1 MCRILFMSA
10 MDRLFVR
17 CNRGAL
23 IAVIHGVECR
33 LLRGKVW
40 RCAFALALALANL
53 TGASAFGQST
63 KNGEAKALHLGLVS
77 EINKQAIEEH
87 FRDFVRYVSRRSAA
101 GAEAGARVV
110 VAPTPFELTRLLEQ
124 RRVDFYLESVY
135 PTYTINYVHGAGK
148 TLLRR
153 WKGGQAEYQSLIFTK
168 RDGGIKQLAD
178 LRGKTIIFEDPGSS
192 SGYLMPKLFLS
203 RNGYKLAEK
212 KGYDANAATADIYY
226 SFAYLRSKL
235 IEAVLTQQVAAG
247 AISDDDY
254 NGLDEKRKSAI
265 AILAQ
270 TERLPR
276 HLLSVRSDLAPQLIG
291 QLTDVLVAMHDDA
304 EGQRIL
310 KKTDQTTKFDLL
322 PGGEAALRKR
332 LLDSFFSPDTKK

>member
-10 MDRLFVR
+10 RDLLLR
-17 CNRGAL
+17 CNRGAPM
-23 IAVIHGVECR
+23 AVNGVGR
-33 LLRGKVW
+33 GLFRGKVW
-40 RCAFALALALANL
+40 RGVFALVLALASL
-53 TGASAFGQST
+53 TGGAAFGQST
-63 KNGEAKALHLGLVS
+63 KNGEAKALQLGLVS
-77 EINKQAIEEH
+77 EINKQAIEEN
-87 FRDFVRYVSRRSAA
+87 FRDFVRYVSRRTAA
-101 GAEAGARVV
+101 GTEAGARVV
-110 VAPTPFELTRLLEQ
+110 IAPTPFELARLLEQ

-254 NGLDEKRKSAI
+254 NGLDEKRKSAM

>member
-1 MCRILFMSA
+1 MCRISFMSA
-10 MDRLFVR
+10 RDLFITPSKR
-17 CNRGAL
+17 AAPM
-23 IAVIHGVECR
+23 AVIHNVR
-33 LLRGKVW
+33 RGMFRRKVW
-40 RCAFALALALANL
+40 RCGIALALALTSPTA
-53 TGASAFGQST
+53 GAAFGQSS
-63 KNGEAKALHLGLVS
+63 KNGEVKLLQLGLVS
-77 EINKQAIEEH
+77 EINKSAIEEQ
-87 FRDFVRYVSRRSAA
+87 FRDFVRYVSRRIAP
-101 GAEAGARVV
+101 GAEAGAKVV
-110 VAPTPFELTRLLEQ
+110 IAPTPFELTRLLEQ
-124 RRVDFYLESVY
+124 RRVDYYMESVY

-178 LRGKTIIFEDPGSS
+178 LRGKTMIFEDPGSS

-203 RNGYKLAEK
+203 RNGYKLVEK
-212 KGYDANAATADIYY
+212 KGYDPNTAGTEIQY

-235 IEAVLTQQVAAG
+235 IEAVLTEQAAAG

-254 NGLDEKRKSAI
+254 NGLDEKRKSAL
-265 AILAQ
+265 AILAH

-276 HLLSVRSDLAPQLIG
+276 HLLSVRRDLAPQLVG
-291 QLTDVLVAMHDDA
+291 QLNDVLVAMHDDA

-310 KKTDQTTKFDLL
+310 KKTDQTTKFDVL

-332 LLDSFFSPDTKK
+332 LLDSFFSPDRK